1 MVNEFIKELIDEILV
16 SFERASPIYPEHDL
30 TEEMTFEIQI
40 KDLERIFKKMENP
53 KLDLIKS
60 LPFSLQLLLTGIS
73 HIISKEELLY
83 LTEERVIHAMGIA
96 CEAVGLSYTK
106 SKIREWLKELKT
118 YGMVKVEERKDR

>member
-1 MVNEFIKELIDEILV
+1 
-16 SFERASPIYPEHDL
+16 
-30 TEEMTFEIQI
+30 MTFEIQI

-83 LTEERVIHAMGIA
+83 ITEERVIHAMGVA
-96 CEAVGLSYTK
+96 CEAVGLTYTK
-106 SKIREWLKELKT
+106 NKIREWLKELKT
-118 YGMVKVEERKDR
+118 YGMVKVEERKDREVRVMLAINS